1 MLIQST
7 SKKSSLWP
15 NLDTILFIAEKDMD
29 FLVYE
34 RNDMNNPHLLKFNS
48 NEAKKC
54 LRKEWKTVIYI
65 HGWRSKDNFIDKL
78 KTAYMALDD
87 QNINLIEVIWKKGS
101 SNPTYFPS
109 ANRVSSVGKTV
120 AKFIHFN
127 CEHIDLNKLII
138 IGHSL
143 GAHAAGYGMIP
154 NRIFMNYF
162 YFQIIYLS
170 IICTSSLNS

>member
-1 MLIQST
+1 
-7 SKKSSLWP
+7 
-15 NLDTILFIAEKDMD
+15 MD
-29 FLVYE
+29 FLVYK
-34 RNDMNNPHLLKFNS
+34 RNDMNNPYLLKLNS
-48 NEAKKC
+48 NEATKC
-54 LRKEWKTVIYI
+54 IRKEWKTVIFI

-78 KTAYMALDD
+78 KTAYLALDD

-101 SNPTYFPS
+101 SNPTYFPC

-127 CEHIDLNKLII
+127 REHIDLNKLII

-154 NRIFMNYF
+154 NRIFMNYSF
-162 YFQIIYLS
+162 IFKLFIFLLYTLHPLIRSRKVFTARI
-170 IICTSSLNS
+170 